1 MSESKTYIL
10 EPLLTKSSYDEEIY
24 SKDFFGKNVDIVVI
38 SFNRWSEFEIILND
52 EEKEKIL
59 KKDEIDLSNYEIE
72 FISSDDCYKMDYE
85 IVNQE
90 KYDDDETAMINLMI
104 NGPDDEPYDDPIN
117 NLDEHGWTSGDV
129 KYVITCGCQLKEV
142 KK

>member
-1 MSESKTYIL
+1 MSESKKYIL

-38 SFNRWSEFEIILND
+38 SFNRWSEFEITLNN

-59 KKDEIDLSNYEIE
+59 KKDEIDLTNYEIE
-72 FISSDDCYKMDYE
+72 FISSDDCYKKDYE
-85 IVNQE
+85 IVNHE
-90 KYDDDETAMINLMI
+90 KYNDDEQAMINLMI
-104 NGPDDEPYDDPIN
+104 NGPEDEPYDEPLN
-117 NLDEHGWTSGDV
+117 ELDEHGWIPGDV

-142 KK
+142 ND